1 MQIFVTS
8 SGVMLNHEWFGITI
22 SSFMTLLACMLV
34 SGVCTILTSLY
45 LSFSFLHSTWC
56 LFSWNTGYNALRCY
70 VTTRNWIS
78 VPHISCR
85 RRVVAHGNEL
95 TSPRSISR
103 ASGYCSTHTVFHTV
117 NVLLMVS
124 YTEHINVGDVSYGKK
139 IWEHHKETTV
149 VFVALGDRFP
159 VELLRQ

>member
-1 MQIFVTS
+1 MRRHNGKKISFLLESMQIFVTS

-124 YTEHINVGDVSYGKK
+124 YTEHITVL
-139 IWEHHKETTV
+139 IAET
-149 VFVALGDRFP
+149 
-159 VELLRQ
+159 Q